1 MDGDRHV
8 VLLGRR
14 GAGRTRIGRRLARL
28 LQRPFADADE
38 QLELAAGRTLARLAH
53 ERGEDDLHR
62 REAAVL
68 ARLLAEDVALV
79 ILAPGASELDSRTQ
93 ALLARSAVVL
103 WPRGPDEARERR
115 GPLSDHYEDIADQV
129 VDAEQFHAAGE
140 RPERAIARHILQ
152 LLVTGDLRGLIH
164 VPSRALARTDGRDR
178 EDAPE
183 AVPRFEHDLSAH
195 LEDIADQIV
204 DVEPFHVGGDEP
216 EAAIARH
223 IARLLADDDP
233 RPGPPG

>member
-8 VLLGRR
+8 VLLGRG

-38 QLELAAGRTLARLAH
+38 QLELAHGQTLARLAH

-68 ARLLAEDVALV
+68 ADLLAQDVALV
-79 ILAPGASELDSRTQ
+79 ILAPGAIEIDSRSH

-103 WPRGPDEARERR
+103 WPRGPEDARERL
-115 GPLSDHYEDIADQV
+115 GPLSDHYEGIADQV
-129 VDAEQFHAAGE
+129 VDIDPFHAAEE

-152 LLVTGDLRGLIH
+152 LLVTGELRGLVR
-164 VPSRALARTDGRDR
+164 VPGRALARADGRLC
-178 EDAPE
+178 EDSPE
-183 AVPRFEHDLSAH
+183 AVSLLEHDLSAH
-195 LEDIADQIV
+195 LEDIADHIV
-204 DVEPFHVGGDEP
+204 DVDPFHGGDDEP

-223 IARLLADDDP
+223 IARLLADDERP
-233 RPGPPG
+233 PGPAG